1 MSATAAPRPPASTT
15 FPSEG
20 TQPPAPRALSTSGK
34 LQGGCDAPPAGDPAR
49 ADREAPRDTARDT
62 VEVVSRGPIRLS
74 ERRLAGALAGGLV
87 MAWLLPAGFELGV
100 RLGDALPLA
109 GRAAL
114 GALILGALALGW
126 RAALREEVSRG

>member
-1 MSATAAPRPPASTT
+1 MQTGVGPMRSRHLASQGG
-15 FPSEG
+15 S
-20 TQPPAPRALSTSGK
+20 PRALRAVFGPASGVS
-34 LQGGCDAPPAGDPAR
+34 APPATTPPEGVSAVR
-49 ADREAPRDTARDT
+49 VTRQRYTA
-62 VEVVSRGPIRLS
+62 GGLS

-87 MAWLLPAGFELGV
+87 MAWLLPAGLELGV

-114 GALILGALALGW
+114 AALILGALALGW